1 MAGHELEIVI
11 LALLVGSTG
20 LVLLSLF
27 TEVPYPILLVL
38 GGLALSFAPG
48 LPDVRLDPDVVFT
61 IFLPPL
67 LYAAAFFTSVRDL
80 RANVRPIT
88 FLAVGLVL
96 LTTVAVAVVA
106 HAVGLSWPAA
116 FVLGAV
122 VSPTDPLAATAIA
135 RRLSAPRR
143 VVTVVEGESLVH
155 DGTALVLY
163 GVAVGAA
170 VTGSFS
176 AAEAGLDFFAGILG
190 GLAIGMAAGW
200 LVAQVRRRVEVPLAE
215 STVTLASPYLAYLP
229 AEIAGV
235 SGVIAVVTTGVY
247 LGWRSPDLSG
257 ASARLQSFAVWEVL
271 QFVLNAALF
280 VLIGLQL
287 PVVMSELDGLPA
299 LQLAGEAAAVCA
311 TVIVARVVW
320 VFVSAYL
327 PRLVRRVRE
336 RDPMPPWPH
345 LVLVAW
351 TGLRGAVALAAALAL
366 PLEAA
371 SGPFPDRE
379 RIVFLAFAV
388 VLVTLLLQ
396 GLSLPAL
403 IRRLGVADDG
413 RDDWRESEAR
423 LRAAEAALTR
433 IDELSHED
441 WVRADSAERLRH
453 LYEHRH
459 DRFSKQLHRGDGH
472 PEMEE
477 RTEAFVRLRTELIS
491 AERESL
497 VDLRRRG
504 VITEEVMRRVERDL
518 DLEESRLGA

>member
-143 VVTVVEGESLVH
+143 VVTVVEGESLVN

-176 AAEAGLDFFAGILG
+176 AAEAGFDFFAGILG

-280 VLIGLQL
+280 VLIGL
-287 PVVMSELDGLPA
+287 
-299 LQLAGEAAAVCA
+299 
-311 TVIVARVVW
+311 
-320 VFVSAYL
+320 
-327 PRLVRRVRE
+327 
-336 RDPMPPWPH
+336 
-345 LVLVAW
+345 
-351 TGLRGAVALAAALAL
+351 
-366 PLEAA
+366 
-371 SGPFPDRE
+371 
-379 RIVFLAFAV
+379 
-388 VLVTLLLQ
+388 
-396 GLSLPAL
+396 
-403 IRRLGVADDG
+403 
-413 RDDWRESEAR
+413 
-423 LRAAEAALTR
+423 
-433 IDELSHED
+433 
-441 WVRADSAERLRH
+441 
-453 LYEHRH
+453 
-459 DRFSKQLHRGDGH
+459 
-472 PEMEE
+472 
-477 RTEAFVRLRTELIS
+477 
-491 AERESL
+491 
-497 VDLRRRG
+497 
-504 VITEEVMRRVERDL
+504 
-518 DLEESRLGA
+518 